1 MREQITMGGN
11 PIHLLGEEIKVGMKA
26 PAFKAVKPDMTEFDS
41 DELKGK
47 IRIYSVVPSIDTRI
61 CEFQTIRF
69 NEEATKNPQV
79 MVVTVSVDLPFAQN
93 RFCVANSIE
102 NSIVVSDYR
111 TLDFGMKYGYA
122 IEGLRLL
129 ARGIVVVDANDQV
142 LYVEYVKEVGSHPD
156 YDKVL
161 DFVANL

>member
-11 PIHLLGEEIKVGMKA
+11 PVTLLGEEIKVGAVA
-26 PAFKAVKPDMTEFDS
+26 PSFKAVKPDMTEFDFS
-41 DELKGK
+41 ELDGK
-47 IRIYSVVPSIDTRI
+47 IKILSVVPSMDTRI

-69 NEEATKNPQV
+69 NEEATKNPNV
-79 MVVTVSVDLPFAQN
+79 AVITVSVDLPFAQK

-102 NSIVVSDYR
+102 NAIVVSDHR
-111 TLDFGMKYGYA
+111 SLDFGVKYGFA

-129 ARGIVVVDANDQV
+129 ARGIVVVDEKNIV
-142 LYVEYVKEVGSHPD
+142 RYVEYVKEVGSHPD

-161 DFVANL
+161 EFVEKM